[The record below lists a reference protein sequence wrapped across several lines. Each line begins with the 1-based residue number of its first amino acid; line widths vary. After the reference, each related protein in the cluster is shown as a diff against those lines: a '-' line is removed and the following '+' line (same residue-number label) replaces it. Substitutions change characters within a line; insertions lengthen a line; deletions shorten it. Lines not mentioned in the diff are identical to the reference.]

1 MGDGWWKGLLGYFFM
16 VSRLILPDYFQFVM
30 ATLQSGLS
38 SSPVLVQP
46 LFISLATCCVSLHGN
61 NSPNNN
67 SWWLIKVI
75 DSFIHSFVRSFA
87 RSLASITS
95 NTGINMKT
103 VYVVMQNNKLLILLY
118 NQTANYQFLQT
129 TQLIVDSDMIE
140 AWNFIQKSLST
151 QKVVLIIPVI
161 AHRDVELPSPITFGN
176 IMVNFRTS
184 FFVDYTDSN
193 SYLYRHEINL
203 SKSFKTCSSYSTLFP
218 LLFRLH

>member
-1 MGDGWWKGLLGYFFM
+1 M

-87 RSLASITS
+87 PSLASITS

-140 AWNFIQKSLST
+140 AWNFIQKSLSA
-151 QKVVLIIPVI
+151 QKDRSYHPR
-161 AHRDVELPSPITFGN
+161 HRASRCRAPLPDHIWQYNG
-176 IMVNFRTS
+176 
-184 FFVDYTDSN
+184 
-193 SYLYRHEINL
+193 
-203 SKSFKTCSSYSTLFP
+203 
-218 LLFRLH
+218 